1 MKRPWLLTP
10 PKTEDEI
17 FKFTQFELRFIGCW
31 APKESNRLLLYT
43 LGIFQILVNAIST
56 VGQYAFVFLNYKK
69 LVVILEVLCPATT
82 MGVTSFKQIVILWQT
97 NELDEI
103 FRTIKKA
110 FKDGE
115 FVLYKIIFNKNLFP
129 LLTEVTSKGIW
140 FRKWIP
146 IRGFY
151 LSIFLTCTTFGTGT
165 SVRIFLNNFFFQ
177 LK

>member
-82 MGVTSFKQIVILWQT
+82 MGVTSFKQIVIL
-97 NELDEI
+97 
-103 FRTIKKA
+103 
-110 FKDGE
+110 
-115 FVLYKIIFNKNLFP
+115 
-129 LLTEVTSKGIW
+129 
-140 FRKWIP
+140 
-146 IRGFY
+146 
-151 LSIFLTCTTFGTGT
+151 
-165 SVRIFLNNFFFQ
+165 
-177 LK
+177 